1 MISLEAAM
9 MVGAVCVCVE
19 AFFSGSEIAMV
30 SADRAQL
37 RTRAADGDRGA
48 ELAETLLQRPQVLL
62 ATTLMGTNLATVTFS
77 VTVALALL
85 TSQTQNSEILAV
97 LMVTPMT
104 LLFGEIMPKTLF
116 QQHADRL
123 VPKIIFPLHIASLV
137 LRPAVWLMSRFASI
151 MTRLLGTEEERAFIT
166 RDELAMLM
174 EVEPAADSEITREER
189 EMIANVFEMSAAD
202 AGDVMVPLSEVVA
215 LPETANLAAAAAAV
229 SEKQHSRMPVYQDR
243 VDNVVGVVHVFD
255 ILGKLAR
262 DGGLSQEDRIGDLA
276 RPVMFVPENMPSSDL
291 LVDLQGTGHHMA
303 VVVDEYGGAVGIVTV
318 EDLLEE
324 VVGEINDEHDPAPA
338 SIAQERPGVW
348 RVEARATI
356 ERVNE
361 EVGLSL
367 PDSEDYETVAGLLI
381 ERLKRIPEPG
391 ESVVIGPTTIRVL
404 EASERAVEL
413 VQILRRRRR

>member
-324 VVGEINDEHDPAPA
+324 VVGEIHDEHDPAPA